1 MRVRGF
7 MIILFVNLL
16 MVGCSGDENK
26 DTHHPKTLFVSIAQ
40 MKFTPA
46 ELHVN
51 SGDTVVWENKDIV
64 DHNVMEETSK
74 EWNSGVISKGQTWK
88 MTVTKNTNYFCS
100 VHPGMKGKLVVE

>member
-1 MRVRGF
+1 MRGPEF
-7 MIILFVNLL
+7 LIMLFVNLL
-16 MVGCSGDENK
+16 LVGCSGGVNK
-26 DTHHPKTLFVSIAQ
+26 DTHHPKTIFVSIAQ

-74 EWNSGVISKGQTWK
+74 EWSSGVISKGQTWK
-88 MTVTKNTNYFCS
+88 MVVTKNADYFCS
-100 VHPGMKGKLVVE
+100 IHPVMKGKLVVD